1 MVQYAIKEKGVICK
15 YWSGKTS
22 ITFRG
27 KKSTKIWKDL
37 LLIEKKDYEKSQI
50 GDV

>member
-1 MVQYAIKEKGVICK
+1 MVQYARKGKGVICK

-22 ITFRG
+22 ITFRE
-27 KKSTKIWKDL
+27 KSTKMWKEL
-37 LLIEKKDYEKSQI
+37 LFIEKKDYEESQI